1 MSREFIERVETV
13 IITVALMIGV
23 LLIALHWR

>member
-1 MSREFIERVETV
+1 MNRELLENIEDIV
-13 IITVALMIGV
+13 ITLALMAGI

>member
-1 MSREFIERVETV
+1 MSREFIEKVETIV
-13 IITVALMIGV
+13 ITVALMAGV

>member
-1 MSREFIERVETV
+1 MSKELFERLETI
-13 IITVALMIGV
+13 IITVALTAGV